1 MIRRNLN
8 DVTISTRKGTGNT
21 LRVHTVLVGT
31 YSKTTSQS
39 QTRKNPCIYSTCR
52 YVQ

>member
-39 QTRKNPCIYSTCR
+39 QHVRTCTHSTCA